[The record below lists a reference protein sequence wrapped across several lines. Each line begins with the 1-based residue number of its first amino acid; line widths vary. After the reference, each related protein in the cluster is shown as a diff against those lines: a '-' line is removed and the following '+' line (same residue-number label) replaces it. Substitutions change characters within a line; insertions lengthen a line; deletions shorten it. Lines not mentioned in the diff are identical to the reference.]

1 MKKKASKQT
10 TERKTNIKSKNLKQ
24 KIKQVVNVNIHT
36 GRKGKGISKAKSSPA
51 ALGSA
56 QRQNMTPSFI
66 PSFAPSFAPV
76 VSQPQSNSNL
86 ASISKSLEQLAAQ
99 SIIYNKPSTNETTP
113 ALKAVPPARKVNF
126 EDISPRAKKEKNIF
140 KRKVTVEPGEDV
152 VKQIGGKTVTES
164 MNDVSQYPA
173 YSFYRDETPQQKKM
187 TDKLMKASSPETSDS
202 SVSSIGNT
210 HTVIRRPRGRP
221 KKILPIKQEPSSPV
235 NEDIF
240 HTPNT
245 KVQQPEYIFSS

>member
-36 GRKGKGISKAKSSPA
+36 GRRGKGISKA
-51 ALGSA
+51 SA
-56 QRQNMTPSFI
+56 QRQNMTPSFV

-99 SIIYNKPSTNETTP
+99 SIIYNKPSMNETTP

-126 EDISPRAKKEKNIF
+126 EAKLPVVEEMSPRAKKAKNIF

-152 VKQIGGKTVTES
+152 VKQIGGKTVMES

-187 TDKLMKASSPETSDS
+187 TDKLMKGSSPETSDS

-210 HTVIRRPRGRP
+210 PTVIRRPRGRP

-245 KVQQPEYIFSS
+245 KVQQPEYIFSP